1 MSIFHDEQTGAPS
14 TKMKSLSTILW
25 FGIAG
30 GSYAAETYPRQYR
43 VMPAREIQQTIVR
56 LGKDYPKFIEVRTS
70 QEAYGLP
77 SAGAFADCPFDG
89 ADVGCLN
96 YFGVIQDYVAHP
108 KSSASSNRLPT
119 VLLSGALHGDERVGP
134 TAVMETARL
143 LLQAAECEAD
153 GGTTCRQVLKT
164 EQGISDKQC
173 RWLARLVTSRR
184 IVIVPTANALGYY
197 QNIRTEDGNDPN
209 RDFPYDQYST
219 LCMLTIAA
227 RTLNE
232 IFRRNIIQMSFTF
245 HAGIE
250 MIGYEWG
257 AFPYLNTAVS
267 PDDTAQAQLA
277 TGFSTYGGGWSGQP
291 TYLTGPMND
300 IIYAVNGGMEDWAYA
315 GYVKMDCLIVNK

>member
-1 MSIFHDEQTGAPS
+1 MKNLSI
-14 TKMKSLSTILW
+14 IVW
-25 FGIAG
+25 FGITRS
-30 GSYAAETYPRQYR
+30 SYAAQTYPRKYHI
-43 VMPAREIQQTIVR
+43 MPAREIQRTIVR
-56 LGKDYPKFIEVRTS
+56 WGKNYPKFIEVRTS
-70 QEAYGLP
+70 QEAFGLP
-77 SAGAFADCPFDG
+77 SAGAFTDCPFDG

-119 VLLSGALHGDERVGP
+119 VLLSGTLHGDERVGP
-134 TAVMETARL
+134 TAVMETASL
-143 LLQAAECEAD
+143 LLQAAKCEAD

-164 EQGISDKQC
+164 EQGISDKQR

-209 RDFPYDQYST
+209 RDFPYDQDST

-232 IFRRNIIQMSFTF
+232 IFRRNIIQMSFSF

-250 MIGYEWG
+250 LIGYEWG
-257 AFPYLNTAVS
+257 AFPYLYTPIS

-277 TGFSTYGGGWSGQP
+277 SGFSTYGGGWSGHSP
-291 TYLTGPMND
+291 YLTGAQNN
-300 IIYAVNGGMEDWAYA
+300 IIYAANGPMDDWAYA